1 MRSLSLGEPRLTL
14 GLDRYRRVSH
24 DVHRALHGSL
34 PDLGADD
41 LITLAGMGGLRGRG
55 GAGFPFARK
64 LRAVQ
69 TAAARRQAGVRVVVN
84 ATEGEP
90 GSAKDALLLTRAPH
104 LVLDGAEL
112 AARALGS
119 PQVVVGITD
128 RGTPRSDADPVG
140 ESLREATAERGSA
153 VGYRVVRMPHRFV
166 SGQGGA
172 LVQGVNGRVPLP
184 PGTPVR
190 TSEHGV
196 DGLPTLLS
204 NAETYAQLALL
215 ASGGADAYAAVGTAD
230 QPGTVLLT
238 VGGDTVVEAPAGT
251 PLVHVLGVCG
261 APPAQAVL
269 VGGYHGSWLDP
280 PAVARARLSRTGM
293 AEVGGTLGAG
303 IVLALA
309 EDVCPL
315 GECARVLRYLARES
329 AGQCGPCVRGLP
341 ALAEA
346 FTELIAGG
354 GDPAAVAGAAG
365 IGEGKGACAHP
376 DGTAVFARS
385 ALRVF
390 ADDVE
395 RHTLGGNCGRPVRGL
410 LPVPEGRP
418 EPRPRL
424 SVDWSRCDGHGLCA
438 ELLPDLVRLDADGF
452 PEDPDLPVPAFREA
466 EADLAVR
473 MCPALA
479 LRVTG
484 RGA

>member
-1 MRSLSLGEPRLTL
+1 MKTLSLGEPRLTL

-24 DVHRALHGSL
+24 DAHRALHGTL

-41 LITLAGMGGLRGRG
+41 LITLTGMGGLRGRG

-64 LRAVQ
+64 FRAVQ
-69 TAAARRQAGVRVVVN
+69 TSVARRQAGARVVVN

-90 GSAKDALLLTRAPH
+90 GSAKDAMLLTRAPH

-112 AARALGS
+112 AARALGA
-119 PQVVVGITD
+119 PQVIVGIAD
-128 RGTPRSDADPVG
+128 RGTRGSDVDPVS
-140 ESLREATAERGSA
+140 ESLREAVAERSA
-153 VGYRVVRMPHRFV
+153 VSVVGFRVVRMPHRFV
-166 SGQGGA
+166 SGQSGA
-172 LVQGVNGRVPLP
+172 LIQGVNGRIPLP

-190 TSEHGV
+190 ASETGV

-215 ASGGADAYAAVGTAD
+215 ASGGADAYASVGTAD

-251 PLVHVLGVCG
+251 PLVHVLGVCD

-280 PAVARARLSRTGM
+280 PTVARARLSRSQM
-293 AEVGGTLGAG
+293 SEAGGTLGAG
-303 IVLALA
+303 IILPLA
-309 EDVCPL
+309 EGVCPL
-315 GECARVLRYLARES
+315 GESARVLRYLARES
-329 AGQCGPCVRGLP
+329 AAQCGPCVRGLP
-341 ALAEA
+341 ALADA
-346 FTELIAGG
+346 FTALIAGE
-354 GDPAAVAGAAG
+354 GDPAAAAAAAG
-365 IGEGKGACAHP
+365 IGDGKGACAHP

-385 ALRVF
+385 ALKVF
-390 ADDVE
+390 AEDVS
-395 RHTLGGNCGRPVRGL
+395 RHALGGSCGRPVRGL
-410 LPVPEGRP
+410 LPMPGGKP

-424 SVDWSRCDGHGLCA
+424 SIDWSRCDGHGLCA
-438 ELLPDLVRLDADGF
+438 ELLPDLIRLDANGY

-466 EADLAVR
+466 EADRAVR

-479 LRVTG
+479 LRVKG
-484 RGA
+484 